1 MRLDEGKKMTYVVDR
16 RSREIV
22 FGPTTVGDAKQYL
35 QKQIQPRKFVIRDI
49 RGSTKKV
56 GDKV

>member
-22 FGPTTVGDAKQYL
+22 FGPTDVDSAKRYL
-35 QKQIQPRKFVIRDI
+35 QKQIQPRKFLIRDI

>member
-16 RSREIV
+16 RSREIG
-22 FGPTTVGDAKQYL
+22 FGHTTVGDAKLYL